1 MGVSVSGAM
10 LATVI
15 RQTKKQPTQLLRSL
29 MAEMFSSDEMRCSTV
44 RGKRSSLPALDQD
57 VMNAILC
64 KNINMHLSVYTV
76 YTHVGFTMAK
86 AEEWGQPVTEE
97 ALVRQGNEKCYQY
110 RKKH

>member
-1 MGVSVSGAM
+1 
-10 LATVI
+10 
-15 RQTKKQPTQLLRSL
+15 
-29 MAEMFSSDEMRCSTV
+29 
-44 RGKRSSLPALDQD
+44 
-57 VMNAILC
+57 
-64 KNINMHLSVYTV
+64 MHLSVYTV